1 MSIQQG
7 PFDVHQLA
15 GSIAVVTG
23 AGNGGIGWGLA
34 RHCAALGMDVA
45 LIDLYANL
53 VQDAQ
58 VKLSTLHPGIRCA
71 GIECDVA
78 KPQSLEACVAA
89 VRREFGDKPIGAVFA
104 NAGVLFGIGTPI
116 LRSSMDEWQ
125 TTMNVNV
132 IGVVNTIKA
141 FVPLLQQQNS
151 PSVMCPTASIGGLM
165 RGGLYSSASYQAS
178 KHAVVAISEALSME
192 LAKKYPQ
199 IRVHVVC
206 PCVVG
211 TALIGTSATNKAVA
225 DGEMDK
231 AKVSAA
237 TVNLSQDLMSLA
249 MTPERHAQQV
259 FDRIGRGEFYLLTD
273 NVRPYVDHDFSHN
286 GLGLV
291 RERFEDLMALRL
303 DNTKSTLTM
312 PFQRELLRR
321 LKSRL

>member
-116 LRSSMDEWQ
+116 LCSSMDEWQ

-178 KHAVVAISEALSME
+178 KHAVVAISEALYGASE
-192 LAKKYPQ
+192 KVPTDP
-199 IRVHVVC
+199 C
-206 PCVVG
+206 PC
-211 TALIGTSATNKAVA
+211 
-225 DGEMDK
+225 
-231 AKVSAA
+231 
-237 TVNLSQDLMSLA
+237 
-249 MTPERHAQQV
+249 
-259 FDRIGRGEFYLLTD
+259 
-273 NVRPYVDHDFSHN
+273 
-286 GLGLV
+286 GL
-291 RERFEDLMALRL
+291 
-303 DNTKSTLTM
+303 
-312 PFQRELLRR
+312 PLRR
-321 LKSRL
+321 WHCSHRYICHQQSCGGRRDGQGQGFGSNCQSFARFDEPCHDPRATCAAGL